1 MKKIHNILLASAA
14 ATLLLTG
21 CVEDFDTSYPAGEK
35 PENVAMDDL
44 TRGYEVLKNYTG
56 LKLGANLTIADL
68 KAGNTSFSTVLANFN
83 EVNVVDGF
91 SHAAVVA
98 DDGTVS
104 ADASKDEVDAAIAA
118 GLVPT
123 ASLFAPNA
131 WNMNVM
137 KEATKDTWV
146 DGENVDLHQKYDFES
161 SAIGDVFG
169 TDKDSKVA
177 KDPKGKNGKSLCIKK
192 AAKFIEFPVNLPE
205 GASLSTIKTISFDY
219 YSSNV
224 KKNVVIRVKV
234 GDKAKEL
241 RNFGVPTKAKTW
253 ETFMVDLSKI
263 DFTEAFDA
271 DDMKS
276 SNISLVIG
284 QGAVPQQVYVDNID
298 IYAPYQKPGY
308 YKPRPVDEKAAD
320 VKKAMFAYVD
330 SVMQNYGDKVQAWNV
345 ASNLIEDLF
354 YSLKSSE
361 NMGATDEF
369 YPNDYLD
376 ENWVADVCKEIH
388 SKKADAKLF
397 YSEENLLTDAEK
409 TEAAINYINQWNE
422 AGAKI
427 EGIDVKLD
435 VPYNS
440 SSLTEAKANIDNL
453 LATLKASGL
462 EIRLSD
468 MNVYLADASGTVA
481 DQSKATFEDYKGM
494 AELYAYILNK
504 AQDVLGD
511 KLYGVSF
518 STINQGTTGVGLW
531 NHFNRLP
538 TYVGVV
544 NGLQKTEING
554 KKIIYIYF
562 WDTDIRSG
570 AGS

>member
-14 ATLLLTG
+14 ATMLLTG

-35 PENVAMDDL
+35 PESVAMDDL

-56 LKLGANLTIADL
+56 MKLGANLTIADL
-68 KAGNTSFSTVLANFN
+68 KAANTSFSTVLANFN
-83 EVNVVDGF
+83 EVNVADGF

-98 DDGTVS
+98 DDGS
-104 ADASKDEVDAAIAA
+104 INAADNVDAVQKVMDA
-118 GLVPT
+118 GLVPF
-123 ASLFAPNA
+123 ASLFAPNT

-137 KEATKDTWV
+137 NEATKDTWV
-146 DGENVDLHQKYDFES
+146 DGENVDLHQKFDFES

-169 TDKDSKVA
+169 TDKFSKVA
-177 KDPKGKNGKSLCIKK
+177 NDPAKKNGKVLLNKN

-224 KKNVVIRVKV
+224 KKDVVIRVKV
-234 GDKAKEL
+234 GDKALQL

-253 ETFMVDLSKI
+253 ETFTVDLSKVNL
-263 DFTEAFDA
+263 TETFDA
-271 DDMKS
+271 DALKS
-276 SNISLVIG
+276 SDISLVIG
-284 QGAVPQQVYVDNID
+284 QAAAPQNVAIDNLD
-298 IYAPYQKPGY
+298 VYAPYQKPGHFD
-308 YKPRPVDEKAAD
+308 PRPVEEKAAD

-330 SVMQNYGDKVQAWNV
+330 AVMENYGDKVQAWNV

-409 TEAAINYINQWNE
+409 TEAAINYIKQWNE
-422 AGAKI
+422 AGAQI

-440 SSLTEAKANIDNL
+440 SSVAEAKANIDNL

-468 MNVYLADASGTVA
+468 MNVYLADANGTVA

-544 NGLQKTEING
+544 NGLQKTEI
-554 KKIIYIYF
+554 K
-562 WDTDIRSG
+562 W
-570 AGS
+570 

>member
-14 ATLLLTG
+14 ASMLLTG
-21 CVEDFDTSYPAGEK
+21 CAEDFDTSYPAGDK
-35 PENVAMDDL
+35 PESVAMADL

-56 LKLGANLTIADL
+56 MKLGANLTIADL
-68 KAGNTSFSTVLANFN
+68 KAANTSFSTVLANFN
-83 EVNVVDGF
+83 EVNVVDAF

-104 ADASKDEVDAAIAA
+104 ADASKDEVCAAIAA

-146 DGENVDLHQKYDFES
+146 DGENVELHQKFDFES

-177 KDPKGKNGKSLCIKK
+177 KDPTGKNGKSLFNKK
-192 AAKFIEFPVNLPE
+192 GAKFIEFPVNLPE

-253 ETFMVDLSKI
+253 ETFVVDLSKV

-276 SNISLVIG
+276 SDISLVIG

-298 IYAPYQKPGY
+298 VYAPYQKPGY
-308 YKPRPVDEKAAD
+308 YKPRPVEEKAAD

-409 TEAAINYINQWNE
+409 TEAAINYIKQWNE
-422 AGAKI
+422 AGAQI

-440 SSLTEAKANIDNL
+440 SSVAEAKANIDNL

-468 MNVYLADASGTVA
+468 MNVYLADANGTVA
-481 DQSKATFEDYKGM
+481 DQSMATFEDYKGM

-544 NGLQKTEING
+544 NGLQKTEI
-554 KKIIYIYF
+554 K
-562 WDTDIRSG
+562 W
-570 AGS
+570 

>member
-14 ATLLLTG
+14 ATMLLTG
-21 CVEDFDTSYPAGEK
+21 CVEDFDTSYAAGEK
-35 PENVAMDDL
+35 PESVVMDDL

-56 LKLGANLTIADL
+56 MKLGANLTIADL
-68 KAGNTSFSTVLANFN
+68 KAANTSFSTVLANFN
-83 EVNVVDGF
+83 EVNVADGF

-98 DDGTVS
+98 DDGSINATDN
-104 ADASKDEVDAAIAA
+104 ADAVQKAIDA
-118 GLVPT
+118 GLVPC
-123 ASLFAPNA
+123 ASLFAPNT

-137 KEATKDTWV
+137 NAATKDIWV
-146 DGENVDLHQKYDFES
+146 DGENLDHHQKYDFEGE
-161 SAIGDVFG
+161 AINATFG
-169 TDKDSKVA
+169 TDKSSKVA
-177 KDPKGKNGKSLCIKK
+177 NDPAKKNGKVLLNKM

-224 KKNVVIRVKV
+224 KKDVVIRVKV
-234 GDKAKEL
+234 GGKALQL

-253 ETFMVDLSKI
+253 ETFTVDLSKVNL
-263 DFTEAFDA
+263 TETFDA
-271 DDMKS
+271 DALKS
-276 SNISLVIG
+276 SNITLVIG
-284 QGAVPQQVYVDNID
+284 QAAVPQNVAIDNLDVYS
-298 IYAPYQKPGY
+298 PYQKPGHFD
-308 YKPRPVDEKAAD
+308 PRPADEKAAA
-320 VKKAMFAYVD
+320 VKKAIFDYVD
-330 SVMQNYGDKVQAWNV
+330 NIMENYGDKVQAWNV

-361 NMGATDEF
+361 NMVATDEF

-397 YSEENLLTDAEK
+397 YSEENMLMDAQK
-409 TEAAINYINQWNE
+409 TEAAINYIKQWNE
-422 AGAKI
+422 ADAKI
-427 EGIDVKLD
+427 EGIDAKLD
-435 VPYNS
+435 VPYNI
-440 SSLTEAKANIDNL
+440 SSLAETKANIDNL

-462 EIRLSD
+462 DVRLSD
-468 MNVYLADASGTVA
+468 MNVYLADASGTIA

-518 STINQGTTGVGLW
+518 STINQGATGVGLW
-531 NHFNRLP
+531 NKFNRLP

-544 NGLQKTEING
+544 NGLQKKSTIE
-554 KKIIYIYF
+554 
-562 WDTDIRSG
+562 W
-570 AGS
+570 

>member
-14 ATLLLTG
+14 ASMLLTG
-21 CVEDFDTSYPAGEK
+21 CVEDFDTSYAAGEK
-35 PENVAMDDL
+35 PESVAMDDL

-56 LKLGANLTIADL
+56 MKLGANLTIADL
-68 KAGNTSFSTVLANFN
+68 KAANTNFSTVLANFN

-104 ADASKDEVDAAIAA
+104 ADASKDEVGAAIAA

-177 KDPKGKNGKSLCIKK
+177 KDPTGKNGKSLCIKK

-253 ETFMVDLSKI
+253 ETFVVDLSKV

-284 QGAVPQQVYVDNID
+284 QAAVPQQVYVDNID

-308 YKPRPVDEKAAD
+308 YKPRPVEEKAAD

-361 NMGATDEF
+361 NMVATDEF

-409 TEAAINYINQWNE
+409 TEAAINYIRQWNE
-422 AGAKI
+422 AGAQI

-440 SSLTEAKANIDNL
+440 SSVAEAKANIDNL
-453 LATLKASGL
+453 LATLSAAGL
-462 EIRLSD
+462 EVRLSD
-468 MNVYLADASGTVA
+468 MNVYLADANGTVA

-544 NGLQKTEING
+544 NGLQKTEI
-554 KKIIYIYF
+554 K
-562 WDTDIRSG
+562 W
-570 AGS
+570 

>member
-56 LKLGANLTIADL
+56 MKLGANLTIADL
-68 KAGNTSFSTVLANFN
+68 KAANTSFSTVLANFN
-83 EVNVVDGF
+83 EVNVADGF

-104 ADASKDEVDAAIAA
+104 ADASKDAVDAAIAA

-131 WNMNVM
+131 WNMTVM

-224 KKNVVIRVKV
+224 KKDVVIRVKV
-234 GDKAKEL
+234 GDKTLQL
-241 RNFGVPTKAKTW
+241 RNFGIPTKAKTW
-253 ETFMVDLSKI
+253 ETFKVDLSKVNL
-263 DFTEAFDA
+263 TETFDA
-271 DDMKS
+271 DALKS
-276 SNISLVIG
+276 SNITLVIG
-284 QGAVPQQVYVDNID
+284 QAAVPQQVYVDNID
-298 IYAPYQKPGY
+298 IYSPYQKPGHFD
-308 YKPRPVDEKAAD
+308 PRPADEKAAA
-320 VKKAMFAYVD
+320 VKKAMFDYVD
-330 SVMQNYGDKVQAWNV
+330 NIMENYGDKVQAWNV

-354 YSLKSSE
+354 YTLKSSE
-361 NMGATDEF
+361 NMVADGEF
-369 YPNDYLD
+369 YPNDYMD

-388 SKKADAKLF
+388 SKKDDAKLF
-397 YSEENLLTDAEK
+397 YSEENLLANAEK

-427 EGIDVKLD
+427 EGIDAKLD

-440 SSLTEAKANIDNL
+440 SSVAEAKANVDIL
-453 LATLKASGL
+453 LAKLKASGL
-462 EIRLSD
+462 QVRLSD

-531 NHFNRLP
+531 SNFNRLP

-544 NGLQKTEING
+544 NGLQKTEI
-554 KKIIYIYF
+554 K
-562 WDTDIRSG
+562 W
-570 AGS
+570 

>member
-14 ATLLLTG
+14 ASMLLTG
-21 CVEDFDTSYPAGEK
+21 CVEDFDTSYAAGEK
-35 PENVAMDDL
+35 PESVVMDDL

-56 LKLGANLTIADL
+56 MKLGANLTIADL
-68 KAGNTSFSTVLANFN
+68 KAANTSFSTVLANFN
-83 EVNVVDGF
+83 EVNVADGF

-98 DDGTVS
+98 DDGSINAT
-104 ADASKDEVDAAIAA
+104 DNVDAVQKVMDA
-118 GLVPT
+118 GLVPC
-123 ASLFAPNA
+123 ASLFAPNT

-137 KEATKDTWV
+137 NEATKDTWV
-146 DGENVDLHQKYDFES
+146 EGENLDFHQKYDFES

-177 KDPKGKNGKSLCIKK
+177 KDPKGKNGKSLCNKK

-224 KKNVVIRVKV
+224 KKDVVVRVKV
-234 GDKAKEL
+234 GDKALQL

-253 ETFMVDLSKI
+253 EAFVVDLSKV
-263 DFTEAFDA
+263 DLTETFDA
-271 DDMKS
+271 DALKS

-284 QGAVPQQVYVDNID
+284 QAAVPQQVYVDNID
-298 IYAPYQKPGY
+298 IYAPYQKPGHFD
-308 YKPRPVDEKAAD
+308 PRPADEKAAD

-330 SVMQNYGDKVQAWNV
+330 NIMETYGDKVQAWNV

-361 NMGATDEF
+361 NMVATDEF

-397 YSEENLLTDAEK
+397 YSEENMLTDAAK

-427 EGIDVKLD
+427 EGIDAKLD

-440 SSLTEAKANIDNL
+440 SSLAETKANVDNL
-453 LATLKASGL
+453 LAKLKASGL
-462 EIRLSD
+462 QVRLSD
-468 MNVYLADASGTVA
+468 MNVYLADASGTIA
-481 DQSKATFEDYKGM
+481 DQSKATFDDYKGM

-518 STINQGTTGVGLW
+518 STINQGATGVGLW
-531 NHFNRLP
+531 SNFNRLP

-544 NGLQKTEING
+544 NGLQKKSTIE
-554 KKIIYIYF
+554 
-562 WDTDIRSG
+562 W
-570 AGS
+570 

>member
-14 ATLLLTG
+14 ASMLLTG
-21 CVEDFDTSYPAGEK
+21 CVEDFDTSYAAGEK
-35 PENVAMDDL
+35 PESVVMDDL
-44 TRGYEVLKNYTG
+44 TRGYDVLKNYTG
-56 LKLGANLTIADL
+56 MKLGANLTIADL
-68 KAGNTSFSTVLANFN
+68 KAANTSFSTVLANFN
-83 EVNVVDGF
+83 EVNVADGF

-104 ADASKDEVDAAIAA
+104 ADASKDAVDAAIAA

-146 DGENVDLHQKYDFES
+146 DGENIDLHQMYDFES

-169 TDKDSKVA
+169 TDTDSKVA
-177 KDPKGKNGKSLCIKK
+177 KDPTGKNGKSLCNKK

-224 KKNVVIRVKV
+224 KKDVVVRVKV
-234 GDKAKEL
+234 GDKAVQVK
-241 RNFGVPTKAKTW
+241 NFGVPTKAKTW
-253 ETFMVDLSKI
+253 ETIVADLSKV
-263 DFTEAFDA
+263 DLTETFDA
-271 DDMKS
+271 DALKS
-276 SNISLVIG
+276 SDISLVIG

-298 IYAPYQKPGY
+298 IYSPYQQPGHFD
-308 YKPRPVDEKAAD
+308 PRPAGEKAAD

-361 NMGATDEF
+361 NMVADGEF
-369 YPNDYLD
+369 YPNDYMD

-397 YSEENLLTDAEK
+397 YSEENLLANAEK
-409 TEAAINYINQWNE
+409 TEAAINYIKQWND
-422 AGAKI
+422 AGAQI
-427 EGIDVKLD
+427 EGIDAKLD

-440 SSLTEAKANIDNL
+440 SSVADAKANVDNL

-462 EIRLSD
+462 QVRLSD

-511 KLYGVSF
+511 KLYDVSF

-531 NHFNRLP
+531 KSFNRLP

-544 NGLQKTEING
+544 NGLQKTEI
-554 KKIIYIYF
+554 K
-562 WDTDIRSG
+562 W
-570 AGS
+570 

>member
-1 MKKIHNILLASAA
+1 M
-14 ATLLLTG
+14 LLTG
-21 CVEDFDTSYPAGEK
+21 CVEDFDTSYPTGEK

-56 LKLGANLTIADL
+56 MKLGANLTIADL
-68 KAGNTSFSTVLANFN
+68 KAANTSFSTVLANFN

-131 WNMNVM
+131 WNMTVM

-177 KDPKGKNGKSLCIKK
+177 KDPTGKNGKSLCIKK

-253 ETFMVDLSKI
+253 ETFVVDLSKV

-284 QGAVPQQVYVDNID
+284 QAAVPQQVYVDNID

-308 YKPRPVDEKAAD
+308 YKPRPVEEKAAD

-330 SVMQNYGDKVQAWNV
+330 SVIQNYGDKVQAWNV

-361 NMGATDEF
+361 NMVATDEF

-409 TEAAINYINQWNE
+409 TEAAINYIKQWNE
-422 AGAKI
+422 ADAKI
-427 EGIDVKLD
+427 EGIDAKLD

-440 SSLTEAKANIDNL
+440 SSVAEAKANVDIL
-453 LATLKASGL
+453 LAKLKASGL
-462 EIRLSD
+462 QVRLSD
-468 MNVYLADASGTVA
+468 MNVYLADAGGTVA

-544 NGLQKTEING
+544 HGLQKTEI
-554 KKIIYIYF
+554 K
-562 WDTDIRSG
+562 W
-570 AGS
+570 

>member
-14 ATLLLTG
+14 ASMLLTG
-21 CVEDFDTSYPAGEK
+21 CAEDFDTSYPAGDK
-35 PENVAMDDL
+35 PESVAMADL

-56 LKLGANLTIADL
+56 MKLGANLTIADL
-68 KAGNTSFSTVLANFN
+68 KAANTSFSTVLANFN

-137 KEATKDTWV
+137 KEASKDTWV

-177 KDPKGKNGKSLCIKK
+177 KDPTGKNGKSLCIKK

-219 YSSNV
+219 YSSNA
-224 KKNVVIRVKV
+224 KKDVVIRVKV
-234 GDKAKEL
+234 GDKVLQL

-253 ETFMVDLSKI
+253 ETFKVDLSKV
-263 DFTEAFDA
+263 DLTEKFNEDA
-271 DDMKS
+271 LKS

-308 YKPRPVDEKAAD
+308 YKPRPVEEKAAD

-376 ENWVADVCKEIH
+376 ENWVADVCKEIL

-409 TEAAINYINQWNE
+409 TEAAINYIKQWNE

-427 EGIDVKLD
+427 EGIDAKLD

-440 SSLTEAKANIDNL
+440 SSVAEAKANIDNL

-462 EIRLSD
+462 EVRLSD
-468 MNVYLADASGTVA
+468 MNVYLADAGGTVA

-544 NGLQKTEING
+544 NGLQKTEI
-554 KKIIYIYF
+554 K
-562 WDTDIRSG
+562 W
-570 AGS
+570 

>member
-14 ATLLLTG
+14 ASMLLTG
-21 CVEDFDTSYPAGEK
+21 CVEDFDTSYPAGDK
-35 PENVAMDDL
+35 PESVVMDDL
-44 TRGYEVLKNYTG
+44 TRGYDVLKNYTG
-56 LKLGANLTIADL
+56 MKLGANLTIADL
-68 KAGNTSFSTVLANFN
+68 KAANTSFSTVLANFN

-131 WNMNVM
+131 WNMTVM

-177 KDPKGKNGKSLCIKK
+177 KDPTGKNGKSLCIKK

-219 YSSNV
+219 YSSNA
-224 KKNVVIRVKV
+224 KKDVVIRVKV
-234 GDKAKEL
+234 GDKTLQL

-253 ETFMVDLSKI
+253 ETFVVDLSKV
-263 DFTEAFDA
+263 DLTETFDA
-271 DDMKS
+271 DALKS

-284 QGAVPQQVYVDNID
+284 QAAVPQQVYVDNID

-308 YKPRPVDEKAAD
+308 YKPRPVEEKAAD

-361 NMGATDEF
+361 NMVADGEF
-369 YPNDYLD
+369 YPNDYMD

-397 YSEENLLTDAEK
+397 YSEENLLKDAEK
-409 TEAAINYINQWNE
+409 TEAAINYIKQWNE

-440 SSLTEAKANIDNL
+440 SSVAEAKANIDNL

-468 MNVYLADASGTVA
+468 MNVYLTDASGTVA

-518 STINQGTTGVGLW
+518 STINQGATGVGLW
-531 NHFNRLP
+531 NKFNRLP

-544 NGLQKTEING
+544 NGLQKTEI
-554 KKIIYIYF
+554 K
-562 WDTDIRSG
+562 W
-570 AGS
+570 

>member
-14 ATLLLTG
+14 ASMLLTG
-21 CVEDFDTSYPAGEK
+21 CVEDFDTSYAAGEK
-35 PENVAMDDL
+35 PESVAMDDL

-56 LKLGANLTIADL
+56 MKLGANLTIADL
-68 KAGNTSFSTVLANFN
+68 KAANTSFSTVLANFN

-98 DDGTVS
+98 DDGS
-104 ADASKDEVDAAIAA
+104 INAADNVDAVQKVMDA
-118 GLVPT
+118 GLVPF
-123 ASLFAPNA
+123 ASLFAPNT

-137 KEATKDTWV
+137 NEATKDTWV
-146 DGENVDLHQKYDFES
+146 DGENVDLHQKFDFES

-169 TDKDSKVA
+169 TDKFSKVA
-177 KDPKGKNGKSLCIKK
+177 NDPAKKNGKVLLNKN

-224 KKNVVIRVKV
+224 KKDVVIRVKV
-234 GDKAKEL
+234 GDKALQL

-253 ETFMVDLSKI
+253 ETFTVDLSKVNL
-263 DFTEAFDA
+263 TETFDA
-271 DDMKS
+271 DALKS
-276 SNISLVIG
+276 SDISLVIG
-284 QGAVPQQVYVDNID
+284 QAAAPQNVAIDNLD
-298 IYAPYQKPGY
+298 VYAPYQKPGHFD
-308 YKPRPVDEKAAD
+308 PRPVEEKAAD

-330 SVMQNYGDKVQAWNV
+330 AVMENYGDKVQAWNV

-409 TEAAINYINQWNE
+409 TEAAINYIKQWNE
-422 AGAKI
+422 AGAQI

-440 SSLTEAKANIDNL
+440 SSVAEAKANIDNL

-468 MNVYLADASGTVA
+468 MNVYLADANGTVA

-504 AQDVLGD
+504 AQDVLRD

-544 NGLQKTEING
+544 NGLQKTEI
-554 KKIIYIYF
+554 K
-562 WDTDIRSG
+562 W
-570 AGS
+570 

>member
-14 ATLLLTG
+14 ASMLLTG
-21 CVEDFDTSYPAGEK
+21 CVEDFDTSYAAGEK
-35 PENVAMDDL
+35 PESVVMDDL

-56 LKLGANLTIADL
+56 MKLGANLTIADL
-68 KAGNTSFSTVLANFN
+68 NAANTSFSTVLANFN
-83 EVNVVDGF
+83 EVNVADGF

-98 DDGTVS
+98 DDGSINAT
-104 ADASKDEVDAAIAA
+104 DNVDAVQKVMDA
-118 GLVPT
+118 GLVPC
-123 ASLFAPNA
+123 ASLFAPNT

-146 DGENVDLHQKYDFES
+146 DGENIDLHQMYDFES

-169 TDKDSKVA
+169 TDTDSKVA
-177 KDPKGKNGKSLCIKK
+177 KDPTGKNGKSLCNKK

-224 KKNVVIRVKV
+224 KKDVVIRVKV
-234 GDKAKEL
+234 GDKALQL
-241 RNFGVPTKAKTW
+241 RNFGIPTKAKTW
-253 ETFMVDLSKI
+253 ETFVVDLSKV
-263 DFTEAFDA
+263 DLTEKFNEDEL
-271 DDMKS
+271 KS
-276 SNISLVIG
+276 SDISLVIG

-298 IYAPYQKPGY
+298 IYAPYQKPGHFD
-308 YKPRPVDEKAAD
+308 PRPAEEKAAD

-330 SVMQNYGDKVQAWNV
+330 SVMQNYGDKVQTWNV

-361 NMGATDEF
+361 NMVATDEF
-369 YPNDYLD
+369 YPNDYLG

-388 SKKADAKLF
+388 SKKDNAKLF

-409 TEAAINYINQWNE
+409 TEAAINYIKQWNE

-427 EGIDVKLD
+427 EGIDAKLD

-440 SSLTEAKANIDNL
+440 SSLAETKANIDNL

-462 EIRLSD
+462 QVRLSD

-494 AELYAYILNK
+494 AELYAYILIK

-511 KLYGVSF
+511 KLYDVSF
-518 STINQGTTGVGLW
+518 STINQSTTGVGLW
-531 NHFNRLP
+531 SNFNRLP

-544 NGLQKTEING
+544 NGLQKTEI
-554 KKIIYIYF
+554 K
-562 WDTDIRSG
+562 W
-570 AGS
+570 

>member
-14 ATLLLTG
+14 ASMLLTG
-21 CVEDFDTSYPAGEK
+21 CVEDFDTSYPAGDK
-35 PENVAMDDL
+35 PESVVMDDL
-44 TRGYEVLKNYTG
+44 TRGYDVLKNYTG
-56 LKLGANLTIADL
+56 MKLGANLTIADL
-68 KAGNTSFSTVLANFN
+68 KAANTSFSTVLANFN
-83 EVNVVDGF
+83 EVNVADGF

-98 DDGTVS
+98 DDGSINAT
-104 ADASKDEVDAAIAA
+104 DNVDAVQKAIGA
-118 GLVPT
+118 GLIPCG
-123 ASLFAPNA
+123 SLFAPNA

-137 KEATKDTWV
+137 KEAAKDTWV
-146 DGENVDLHQKYDFES
+146 EGENVDLHQMYDFEDK
-161 SAIGDVFG
+161 AIGDVFG

-177 KDPKGKNGKSLCIKK
+177 KDPTGKNGKSLFNKK
-192 AAKFIEFPVNLPE
+192 GAKFIEFPVNLPE

-219 YSSNV
+219 YSSNA
-224 KKNVVIRVKV
+224 KKDVVIRVKV
-234 GDKAKEL
+234 GDKALQL

-253 ETFMVDLSKI
+253 ETFVVDLSKVNL
-263 DFTEAFDA
+263 TETFDA
-271 DDMKS
+271 DALKS
-276 SNISLVIG
+276 SDISLVIG

-308 YKPRPVDEKAAD
+308 YKPRPVEEKAAD

-354 YSLKSSE
+354 YTLKSSE
-361 NMGATDEF
+361 NMVADGEF
-369 YPNDYLD
+369 YPNDYMD

-397 YSEENLLTDAEK
+397 YSDENLLADAQK
-409 TEAAINYINQWNE
+409 TEAAINYIKQWNV

-427 EGIDVKLD
+427 EGIDAKLD

-440 SSLTEAKANIDNL
+440 SSVAETKANIDDF
-453 LATLKASGL
+453 LAKLKDSGL
-462 EIRLSD
+462 QQVRLSD

-511 KLYGVSF
+511 KLYDVSF
-518 STINQGTTGVGLW
+518 STINQGATGVGLW
-531 NHFNRLP
+531 SNFNRLP

-544 NGLQKTEING
+544 NGLQKTEI
-554 KKIIYIYF
+554 K
-562 WDTDIRSG
+562 W
-570 AGS
+570 

>member
-14 ATLLLTG
+14 ASMLLTG
-21 CVEDFDTSYPAGEK
+21 CVEDFDTSYAAGEK
-35 PENVAMDDL
+35 PESVVMDDL

-56 LKLGANLTIADL
+56 MKLGANLTIADL
-68 KAGNTSFSTVLANFN
+68 KAANTSFSTVLANFN
-83 EVNVVDGF
+83 EVNVADGF

-104 ADASKDEVDAAIAA
+104 ADASKDAVDAAIAA

-131 WNMNVM
+131 WNLTVM
-137 KEATKDTWV
+137 KEATKDIWV
-146 DGENVDLHQKYDFES
+146 DGENVDLHQMYDFES

-177 KDPKGKNGKSLCIKK
+177 KDPTGKNGKSLFNKK
-192 AAKFIEFPVNLPE
+192 GAKFIEFPVNLPE

-219 YSSNV
+219 YSSNA
-224 KKNVVIRVKV
+224 KKDVVIRVKV
-234 GDKAKEL
+234 GDKALQL

-253 ETFMVDLSKI
+253 ETFVVDLSKVNL
-263 DFTEAFDA
+263 TETFDA
-271 DDMKS
+271 DALKS
-276 SNISLVIG
+276 SDISLVIG

-308 YKPRPVDEKAAD
+308 YKPRPVEEKAAD

-354 YSLKSSE
+354 YTLKSSE
-361 NMGATDEF
+361 NMVADGEF
-369 YPNDYLD
+369 YPNDYMD

-409 TEAAINYINQWNE
+409 TEAAINYIKQWNE
-422 AGAKI
+422 AGAQI
-427 EGIDVKLD
+427 EGIDAKLD

-440 SSLTEAKANIDNL
+440 SSLAETKANIDNL

-462 EIRLSD
+462 QVRLSD

-531 NHFNRLP
+531 SNFNRLP

-544 NGLQKTEING
+544 NGLQKTEI
-554 KKIIYIYF
+554 K
-562 WDTDIRSG
+562 W
-570 AGS
+570 

>member
-1 MKKIHNILLASAA
+1 M
-14 ATLLLTG
+14 LLTG

-35 PENVAMDDL
+35 PESVAMDDL

-56 LKLGANLTIADL
+56 MKLGANLTIADL
-68 KAGNTSFSTVLANFN
+68 KAANTSFSTVLANFN
-83 EVNVVDGF
+83 EVNVADGF

-104 ADASKDEVDAAIAA
+104 ADASKDAVDAAIAA

-177 KDPKGKNGKSLCIKK
+177 KDPTGKNGKSLCIKK

-224 KKNVVIRVKV
+224 KKDVVIRVKV
-234 GDKAKEL
+234 GDKALQL
-241 RNFGVPTKAKTW
+241 RNFGIPTKAKTW
-253 ETFMVDLSKI
+253 ETFKVDLSKVNL
-263 DFTEAFDA
+263 TETFDA
-271 DDMKS
+271 DALKS
-276 SNISLVIG
+276 SNITLVIG
-284 QGAVPQQVYVDNID
+284 QAAVPQQVYVDNID

-308 YKPRPVDEKAAD
+308 YKPRPVEEKAAD

-361 NMGATDEF
+361 NMVADGEF
-369 YPNDYLD
+369 YPNDYMD

-409 TEAAINYINQWNE
+409 TEAAINYIKQWNE

-427 EGIDVKLD
+427 EGIDAKLD

-440 SSLTEAKANIDNL
+440 SSVAEAKANVDIL
-453 LATLKASGL
+453 LAKLKASGL
-462 EIRLSD
+462 QVRLSD

-511 KLYGVSF
+511 KLYDVSF

-544 NGLQKTEING
+544 NGLQKTEI
-554 KKIIYIYF
+554 K
-562 WDTDIRSG
+562 W
-570 AGS
+570 

>member
-14 ATLLLTG
+14 ASMLLTG
-21 CVEDFDTSYPAGEK
+21 CVEDFDTSYAAGEK
-35 PENVAMDDL
+35 PESVAMDDL

-56 LKLGANLTIADL
+56 MKLGANLTIADL
-68 KAGNTSFSTVLANFN
+68 KAANTSFSTVLANFN
-83 EVNVVDGF
+83 EVNVADGF

-98 DDGTVS
+98 DDGSINAT
-104 ADASKDEVDAAIAA
+104 DNVDAVQKVMDA
-118 GLVPT
+118 GLVPC
-123 ASLFAPNA
+123 ASLFAPNT

-146 DGENVDLHQKYDFES
+146 DGENIDLHQMYDFES

-169 TDKDSKVA
+169 TDTDSKVA
-177 KDPKGKNGKSLCIKK
+177 KDPTGKNGKSLCNKK

-224 KKNVVIRVKV
+224 KKDVVIRVKV
-234 GDKAKEL
+234 GDKALQL
-241 RNFGVPTKAKTW
+241 RNFGIPTKAKTW
-253 ETFMVDLSKI
+253 ETFVVDLSKV
-263 DFTEAFDA
+263 DLTEKFNEDEL
-271 DDMKS
+271 KS
-276 SNISLVIG
+276 SDISLVIG

-298 IYAPYQKPGY
+298 IYAPYQKPGHFD
-308 YKPRPVDEKAAD
+308 PRPAEEKAAD

-330 SVMQNYGDKVQAWNV
+330 SVMQNYGDKVQTWNV

-361 NMGATDEF
+361 NMVATDEF
-369 YPNDYLD
+369 YPNDYLG

-388 SKKADAKLF
+388 SKKDNAKLF

-409 TEAAINYINQWNE
+409 TEAAINYIKQWNE

-427 EGIDVKLD
+427 EGIDAKLD

-440 SSLTEAKANIDNL
+440 SSLAETKANIDNL

-462 EIRLSD
+462 QVRLSD
-468 MNVYLADASGTVA
+468 MNVYLADASGTIA

-511 KLYGVSF
+511 KLYDVSF
-518 STINQGTTGVGLW
+518 STINQSTTGVGLW
-531 NHFNRLP
+531 SNFNRLP

-544 NGLQKTEING
+544 NGLQKTEI
-554 KKIIYIYF
+554 K
-562 WDTDIRSG
+562 W
-570 AGS
+570 

>member
-21 CVEDFDTSYPAGEK
+21 CVEDFDTSYAAGEK

-56 LKLGANLTIADL
+56 MKLGANLTIADL
-68 KAGNTSFSTVLANFN
+68 KAANTSFSTVLANFN

-131 WNMNVM
+131 WNLTVM
-137 KEATKDTWV
+137 KEATKDIWV

-169 TDKDSKVA
+169 TDTNSKVA
-177 KDPKGKNGKSLCIKK
+177 KDPTGKNGKSLFNKK
-192 AAKFIEFPVNLPE
+192 AAKFIEFPVKLPE

-276 SNISLVIG
+276 SDISLVIG
-284 QGAVPQQVYVDNID
+284 QAAVPQQVYVDNID

-308 YKPRPVDEKAAD
+308 YKPRPVEEKAAD

-409 TEAAINYINQWNE
+409 TEAAINYIKQWNE

-435 VPYNS
+435 VPYNG
-440 SSLTEAKANIDNL
+440 SSLAETKEKIDNL
-453 LATLKASGL
+453 LAKLSTAGL
-462 EIRLSD
+462 QVRLSD
-468 MNVYLADASGTVA
+468 MNVYLTDASGIIA

-511 KLYGVSF
+511 KLYDVSF

-544 NGLQKTEING
+544 NGLLKTEI
-554 KKIIYIYF
+554 K
-562 WDTDIRSG
+562 W
-570 AGS
+570 

>member
-56 LKLGANLTIADL
+56 MKLGANLTIADL
-68 KAGNTSFSTVLANFN
+68 KAANTSFSTVLANFN
-83 EVNVVDGF
+83 EVNIADGF

-104 ADASKDEVDAAIAA
+104 ADASKDAVDAAIAA
-118 GLVPT
+118 GLAPT

-131 WNMNVM
+131 WNMTVM

-177 KDPKGKNGKSLCIKK
+177 KDPKGKNGKSLFNKK
-192 AAKFIEFPVNLPE
+192 NAKFIEFPVNLPE

-219 YSSNV
+219 YSSNA
-224 KKNVVIRVKV
+224 KKDVVIRVKV
-234 GDKAKEL
+234 GDKVLQL

-253 ETFMVDLSKI
+253 ETFKVDLSKV
-263 DFTEAFDA
+263 DLTEKFNE
-271 DDMKS
+271 DDLKS

-308 YKPRPVDEKAAD
+308 YKPRPVEEKAAD

-376 ENWVADVCKEIH
+376 ENWVADVCKEIL

-427 EGIDVKLD
+427 EGIDAKLD

-440 SSLTEAKANIDNL
+440 SSLAETKANIDNL

-462 EIRLSD
+462 EVRLSD
-468 MNVYLADASGTVA
+468 MNVYLADASGTIA

-544 NGLQKTEING
+544 NGLQKTEI
-554 KKIIYIYF
+554 K
-562 WDTDIRSG
+562 W
-570 AGS
+570 

>member
-14 ATLLLTG
+14 ASMLLTG
-21 CVEDFDTSYPAGEK
+21 CAEDFDTSYPAGDK
-35 PENVAMDDL
+35 PESVAMADL
-44 TRGYEVLKNYTG
+44 TRGYEVLKNYTSM
-56 LKLGANLTIADL
+56 KLAANITVADL
-68 KAGNTSFSTVLANFN
+68 KASNTTFSTVLENFN
-83 EVNVVDGF
+83 AVNITDGF
-91 SHAAVVA
+91 EHSAVAA
-98 DDGTVS
+98 DDGTI
-104 ADASKDEVDAAIAA
+104 DASSNNDVVQKTIDA
-118 GLVPT
+118 GLMPC

-137 KEATKDTWV
+137 KEATKDIWV
-146 DGENVDLHQKYDFES
+146 DGEDVELHQKFDFES

-169 TDKDSKVA
+169 TDKNSKVA
-177 KDPKGKNGKSLCIKK
+177 KDPTGKNGKSLFNNK

-253 ETFMVDLSKI
+253 ETFVVDLSKV
-263 DFTEAFDA
+263 DFSEAYDA
-271 DDMKS
+271 DEMKS
-276 SNISLVIG
+276 SDISLVIG

-298 IYAPYQKPGY
+298 VYAPYQKPGCY
-308 YKPRPVDEKAAD
+308 EPRPVEENAAD

-361 NMGATDEF
+361 NMDATDEF

-397 YSEENLLTDAEK
+397 YSEENLLANAEK
-409 TEAAINYINQWNE
+409 TEAVINYIKQWNE

-435 VPYNS
+435 VPYSS
-440 SSLTEAKANIDNL
+440 SSLAETKANIDNL
-453 LATLKASGL
+453 LATLSAAGL
-462 EIRLSD
+462 QVRLSD

-481 DQSKATFEDYKGM
+481 DQSMATFEDYKGM

-511 KLYGVSF
+511 KLYWVSF

-544 NGLQKTEING
+544 NGLQKTEI
-554 KKIIYIYF
+554 K
-562 WDTDIRSG
+562 W
-570 AGS
+570 

>member
-14 ATLLLTG
+14 ASMLLTG

-35 PENVAMDDL
+35 PESVVMDDL
-44 TRGYEVLKNYTG
+44 TRGYDVLKNYTG
-56 LKLGANLTIADL
+56 MKLGANLTIADL
-68 KAGNTSFSTVLANFN
+68 KAANTSFSTVLANFN
-83 EVNVVDGF
+83 AVNITDGF

-104 ADASKDEVDAAIAA
+104 ADASKDEVGAAIAA

-131 WNMNVM
+131 WNLTVM
-137 KEATKDTWV
+137 KEATKDIWV

-177 KDPKGKNGKSLCIKK
+177 KDPTGKNGKSLCIKK

-219 YSSNV
+219 YSSNA
-224 KKNVVIRVKV
+224 KKDVVIRVKV
-234 GDKAKEL
+234 GDKVLQL

-253 ETFMVDLSKI
+253 ETFKVDLSKV
-263 DFTEAFDA
+263 DLTEKFNE
-271 DDMKS
+271 DDLKS

-284 QGAVPQQVYVDNID
+284 QAAVPQQVYVDNID
-298 IYAPYQKPGY
+298 IYAPYQKPGHFD
-308 YKPRPVDEKAAD
+308 PRPADEKAAD

-330 SVMQNYGDKVQAWNV
+330 NIMENYGDKVQAWNV

-361 NMGATDEF
+361 NMVATDEF

-409 TEAAINYINQWNE
+409 TEAAINYINQWNV

-427 EGIDVKLD
+427 EGIDAKLD

-440 SSLTEAKANIDNL
+440 SSLAETKANIDNL

-468 MNVYLADASGTVA
+468 MNVYLADANGTVA
-481 DQSKATFEDYKGM
+481 DQSMATFEDYKGM

-544 NGLQKTEING
+544 NGLQKTEI
-554 KKIIYIYF
+554 K
-562 WDTDIRSG
+562 W
-570 AGS
+570 

>member
-14 ATLLLTG
+14 ASMLLTG
-21 CVEDFDTSYPAGEK
+21 CAEDFDTSYPAGDK
-35 PENVAMDDL
+35 PESVAMADL

-56 LKLGANLTIADL
+56 MKLGANLTIADL
-68 KAGNTSFSTVLANFN
+68 KAANTSFSTVLANFN

-104 ADASKDEVDAAIAA
+104 ADASKDAVDAAIAA

-146 DGENVDLHQKYDFES
+146 DGENIDLHQMYDFES

-177 KDPKGKNGKSLCIKK
+177 KDPTGKNGKSLCNKK

-219 YSSNV
+219 YSSNA
-224 KKNVVIRVKV
+224 KKDVVIRVKV
-234 GDKAKEL
+234 GDKVLQL

-253 ETFMVDLSKI
+253 ETFKVDLSKV
-263 DFTEAFDA
+263 DLTEKFNE
-271 DDMKS
+271 DDLKS

-298 IYAPYQKPGY
+298 IYAPYQKPGHFD
-308 YKPRPVDEKAAD
+308 PRPAEEKAVD

-330 SVMQNYGDKVQAWNV
+330 SIIDNYGDKVQAWNV

-409 TEAAINYINQWNE
+409 TEAAINYIRQWNE

-427 EGIDVKLD
+427 EGIDAKLD

-440 SSLTEAKANIDNL
+440 SSLAETKANIDNR

-462 EIRLSD
+462 QVRLSD
-468 MNVYLADASGTVA
+468 MNVYLADASGTIA

-544 NGLQKTEING
+544 NGLQKTEI
-554 KKIIYIYF
+554 K
-562 WDTDIRSG
+562 W
-570 AGS
+570 

>member
-14 ATLLLTG
+14 ASMLLTG

-56 LKLGANLTIADL
+56 MKLGANLTIADL
-68 KAGNTSFSTVLANFN
+68 KAANTSFSTVLANFN

-131 WNMNVM
+131 WNMTVM

-177 KDPKGKNGKSLCIKK
+177 KDPTGKNGKSLCIKK

-219 YSSNV
+219 YSSNA

-234 GDKAKEL
+234 GDKALQL

-253 ETFMVDLSKI
+253 ETFVVDLSKVNL
-263 DFTEAFDA
+263 TETFDA
-271 DDMKS
+271 DALKS
-276 SNISLVIG
+276 SVISLVIG
-284 QGAVPQQVYVDNID
+284 QAAAPQQVYVDNID
-298 IYAPYQKPGY
+298 IYSPYQKPGHFD
-308 YKPRPVDEKAAD
+308 PRPADEKAAA

-330 SVMQNYGDKVQAWNV
+330 NIMENYGDKVQAWNV

-361 NMGATDEF
+361 NMVATDEF

-409 TEAAINYINQWNE
+409 TEAAINYIKQWNE
-422 AGAKI
+422 ADAKI
-427 EGIDVKLD
+427 EGIDAKLD

-440 SSLTEAKANIDNL
+440 SSVAEAKANVDIL
-453 LATLKASGL
+453 LAKLKASGL
-462 EIRLSD
+462 QVRLSD
-468 MNVYLADASGTVA
+468 MNVYLADAGGTVA

-544 NGLQKTEING
+544 NGLQKTEI
-554 KKIIYIYF
+554 K
-562 WDTDIRSG
+562 W
-570 AGS
+570 

>member
-21 CVEDFDTSYPAGEK
+21 CVEDFDTSYPAGDK
-35 PENVAMDDL
+35 PQSVVMDDL
-44 TRGYEVLKNYTG
+44 TRGYDVLKNYTG
-56 LKLGANLTIADL
+56 MKLGANLTIADL
-68 KAGNTSFSTVLANFN
+68 KAANTSFSTVLANFN
-83 EVNVVDGF
+83 EVNVADGF

-98 DDGTVS
+98 DDGSINAT
-104 ADASKDEVDAAIAA
+104 DNVDAVQKAIGA
-118 GLVPT
+118 GLIPCG
-123 ASLFAPNA
+123 SLFAPNA

-137 KEATKDTWV
+137 KEAAKDTWV
-146 DGENVDLHQKYDFES
+146 EGENVDLHQMYDFEDK
-161 SAIGDVFG
+161 AIGDVFG

-177 KDPKGKNGKSLCIKK
+177 KDPTGKNGKSLFNKK
-192 AAKFIEFPVNLPE
+192 GAKFIEFPVNLPE

-219 YSSNV
+219 YSSNT
-224 KKNVVIRVKV
+224 KKDVVIRVKV
-234 GDKAKEL
+234 GDKALQL

-253 ETFMVDLSKI
+253 ETFVVDLSKVNL
-263 DFTEAFDA
+263 TETFDA
-271 DDMKS
+271 DALKS
-276 SNISLVIG
+276 SDISLVIG

-308 YKPRPVDEKAAD
+308 YKPRPAEEKAVD

-330 SVMQNYGDKVQAWNV
+330 SIIDNYGDKVQAWNV

-354 YSLKSSE
+354 YTLKSSE
-361 NMGATDEF
+361 NMVADGEF
-369 YPNDYLD
+369 YPNDYMD

-397 YSEENLLTDAEK
+397 YSEENLLKDAEK
-409 TEAAINYINQWNE
+409 TEAAINYIKQWNE

-440 SSLTEAKANIDNL
+440 SSVAEAKANIDNL

-468 MNVYLADASGTVA
+468 MNVYLTDASGTVA

-531 NHFNRLP
+531 NNFNRLP

-544 NGLQKTEING
+544 NGLQKTEI
-554 KKIIYIYF
+554 K
-562 WDTDIRSG
+562 W
-570 AGS
+570 

>member
-14 ATLLLTG
+14 ASMLLTG

-35 PENVAMDDL
+35 PESVAMDDL

-56 LKLGANLTIADL
+56 MKLGANLTIADL
-68 KAGNTSFSTVLANFN
+68 KAANTSFSTVLANFN

-98 DDGTVS
+98 DDGS
-104 ADASKDEVDAAIAA
+104 INAADNVDAVQKVMDA
-118 GLVPT
+118 GLVPF
-123 ASLFAPNA
+123 ASLFAPNT

-137 KEATKDTWV
+137 NEATKDTWV
-146 DGENVDLHQKYDFES
+146 DGENVDLHQKFDFES

-169 TDKDSKVA
+169 TDKFSKVA
-177 KDPKGKNGKSLCIKK
+177 NDPAKKNGKVLLNKN

-224 KKNVVIRVKV
+224 KKDVVIRVKV
-234 GDKAKEL
+234 GDKALQL

-253 ETFMVDLSKI
+253 ETFTVDLSKVNL
-263 DFTEAFDA
+263 TETFDA
-271 DDMKS
+271 DALKS
-276 SNISLVIG
+276 SDISLIIG
-284 QGAVPQQVYVDNID
+284 QAAAPQNVAIDNLDVYS
-298 IYAPYQKPGY
+298 PYQKPGHFD
-308 YKPRPVDEKAAD
+308 PRPADEKAAD

-330 SVMQNYGDKVQAWNV
+330 AVMENYGDKVQTWNV

-361 NMGATDEF
+361 NMDATDEF

-397 YSEENLLTDAEK
+397 YSEENLLMDAQK

-427 EGIDVKLD
+427 EGIDAKLD
-435 VPYNS
+435 VPYNG
-440 SSLTEAKANIDNL
+440 SSLAETLANIDNL

-462 EIRLSD
+462 EVRLSD
-468 MNVYLADASGTVA
+468 MNVYLADANGTVA

-544 NGLQKTEING
+544 NGLQKTEI
-554 KKIIYIYF
+554 K
-562 WDTDIRSG
+562 W
-570 AGS
+570 

>member
-14 ATLLLTG
+14 ASMLLTG

-35 PENVAMDDL
+35 PESVAMDDL
-44 TRGYEVLKNYTG
+44 TRGYDVLKNYTG
-56 LKLGANLTIADL
+56 MKLGANLTIADL
-68 KAGNTSFSTVLANFN
+68 KAANTSFSTVLANFN
-83 EVNVVDGF
+83 EVNVADGF

-98 DDGTVS
+98 DDGSINAT
-104 ADASKDEVDAAIAA
+104 DNVDAVQKVMDA
-118 GLVPT
+118 GLVPC
-123 ASLFAPNA
+123 ASLFAPNT

-137 KEATKDTWV
+137 NEATKDTWV
-146 DGENVDLHQKYDFES
+146 DGENIDLHQKYDFES

-177 KDPKGKNGKSLCIKK
+177 KDPTGKNGKSLCNKK
-192 AAKFIEFPVNLPE
+192 AFKFIEFPVNLPE

-219 YSSNV
+219 YSSIAN
-224 KKNVVIRVKV
+224 KKVVVRVKV
-234 GDKAKEL
+234 GDKAKEV
-241 RNFGVPTKAKTW
+241 RNFGNPSKAKTW
-253 ETFMVDLSKI
+253 ETFKVDMSKVDL
-263 DFTEAFDA
+263 TEAFGADA
-271 DDMKS
+271 LKS
-276 SNISLVIG
+276 SDISLVIG
-284 QGAVPQQVYVDNID
+284 QGAGGQQVYVDNID
-298 IYAPYQKPGY
+298 IYSPYQKPGHFD
-308 YKPRPVDEKAAD
+308 PRPAEEKAAN

-330 SVMQNYGDKVQAWNV
+330 SIMENYGDKVQSWNV

-361 NMGATDEF
+361 NMVATDEF
-369 YPNDYLD
+369 YPNDYMD

-409 TEAAINYINQWNE
+409 TEAAVNYINKWNE
-422 AGAKI
+422 ADAQI
-427 EGIDVKLD
+427 EGIDAKLD

-440 SSLTEAKANIDNL
+440 SSLAETKANIDNL

-462 EIRLSD
+462 QVRLSD
-468 MNVYLADASGTVA
+468 MNVYLADAGGTVA

-518 STINQGTTGVGLW
+518 STINQGATGVGLW
-531 NHFNRLP
+531 SNFNRLP

-544 NGLQKTEING
+544 NGLQKTEM
-554 KKIIYIYF
+554 K
-562 WDTDIRSG
+562 W
-570 AGS
+570 

>member
-14 ATLLLTG
+14 ASMLLTG

-35 PENVAMDDL
+35 PESVVMDDL
-44 TRGYEVLKNYTG
+44 TRGYEVLKKYTDM
-56 LKLGANLTIADL
+56 KLGANLTIADL
-68 KAGNTSFSTVLANFN
+68 KAANTSFSTVLANFN
-83 EVNVVDGF
+83 AVNITDGF

-104 ADASKDEVDAAIAA
+104 ADASKDAVDAAIAA

-137 KEATKDTWV
+137 NKATKDTWV
-146 DGENVDLHQKYDFES
+146 DGENIDLHQKYDFES

-169 TDKDSKVA
+169 TDTDSKVA
-177 KDPKGKNGKSLCIKK
+177 KDPAGKNGKSLFNKK
-192 AAKFIEFPVNLPE
+192 ASKFIEFPVKLPE

-224 KKNVVIRVKV
+224 KKDVVIRVKV
-234 GDKAKEL
+234 GDKALQL
-241 RNFGVPTKAKTW
+241 RNFGIPTKAKTW
-253 ETFMVDLSKI
+253 ETFVVDLSKV
-263 DFTEAFDA
+263 DLTEKFSE
-271 DDMKS
+271 DDLKS
-276 SNISLVIG
+276 SDISLVIG

-298 IYAPYQKPGY
+298 IYAPYQKPGHFD
-308 YKPRPVDEKAAD
+308 PRPAEEKAAD

-330 SVMQNYGDKVQAWNV
+330 SVMLNYGDKVQTWNV
-345 ASNLIEDLF
+345 ASSLIEDLF

-361 NMGATDEF
+361 NMVAADEF

-388 SKKADAKLF
+388 LKKADAKLF

-409 TEAAINYINQWNE
+409 TKAAIDYIKQWNK
-422 AGAKI
+422 ADANI
-427 EGIDVKLD
+427 EGIDAKLD

-440 SSLTEAKANIDNL
+440 SSLAETKANIDNL

-462 EIRLSD
+462 QVRLSD
-468 MNVYLADASGTVA
+468 MNVYLADAGGTIA

-518 STINQGTTGVGLW
+518 STINQGATGVGLW
-531 NHFNRLP
+531 SNFNRLP

-544 NGLQKTEING
+544 NGLQKTEM
-554 KKIIYIYF
+554 K
-562 WDTDIRSG
+562 W
-570 AGS
+570 

>member
-83 EVNVVDGF
+83 EVNVADGF
-91 SHAAVVA
+91 SHAALVA

-104 ADASKDEVDAAIAA
+104 ADASKDAVDAAIAA

-224 KKNVVIRVKV
+224 KKDVVVRVKV
-234 GDKAKEL
+234 GDKAVQVK
-241 RNFGVPTKAKTW
+241 NFGVPTKAKTW
-253 ETFMVDLSKI
+253 ETIVADLSKV
-263 DFTEAFDA
+263 DLTETFDA
-271 DDMKS
+271 DALKS
-276 SNISLVIG
+276 SDISLVIG

-298 IYAPYQKPGY
+298 IYSPYQQPGHFD
-308 YKPRPVDEKAAD
+308 PRPADEKAAD

-330 SVMQNYGDKVQAWNV
+330 SVMLNYGDKVQAWNV

-361 NMGATDEF
+361 NMVATDEF

-462 EIRLSD
+462 QVRLSD

-511 KLYGVSF
+511 KLYDVSF
-518 STINQGTTGVGLW
+518 SMINQGTTGVGLW
-531 NHFNRLP
+531 NKFNRLP

-544 NGLQKTEING
+544 NGLQKTEI
-554 KKIIYIYF
+554 K
-562 WDTDIRSG
+562 W
-570 AGS
+570 

>member
-1 MKKIHNILLASAA
+1 M
-14 ATLLLTG
+14 LLTG
-21 CVEDFDTSYPAGEK
+21 CVEDFDTSYAAGEK
-35 PENVAMDDL
+35 PESVAMDDL

-56 LKLGANLTIADL
+56 MKLGANLTIADL
-68 KAGNTSFSTVLANFN
+68 KAANTSFSTVLANFN
-83 EVNVVDGF
+83 EVNVTDGF
-91 SHAAVVA
+91 SHSAVVA

-104 ADASKDEVDAAIAA
+104 ADGPKDAVDAAIAA
-118 GLVPT
+118 GLVPC
-123 ASLFAPNA
+123 ASLFAPNT

-137 KEATKDTWV
+137 NEATKDTWV
-146 DGENVDLHQKYDFES
+146 DGENIDLHQKYDFES
-161 SAIGDVFG
+161 SAIGAVFG
-169 TDKDSKVA
+169 TDTDSKVA
-177 KDPKGKNGKSLCIKK
+177 KDPAGKNGKSLFNKK
-192 AAKFIEFPVNLPE
+192 ASKFIEFPVNLPE

-224 KKNVVIRVKV
+224 KKDVVIRVKV
-234 GDKAKEL
+234 GDKALQL
-241 RNFGVPTKAKTW
+241 RNFGIPTKAKTW
-253 ETFMVDLSKI
+253 ETFTVDLSKV
-263 DFTEAFDA
+263 DLTEKFDA
-271 DDMKS
+271 DALKS
-276 SNISLVIG
+276 SDITLVIG

-308 YKPRPVDEKAAD
+308 YKPRPAEEKAAD

-330 SVMQNYGDKVQAWNV
+330 SVMLNYGDKVQTWNV

-361 NMGATDEF
+361 NMDATDEF

-409 TEAAINYINQWNE
+409 TKAAIDYIKQWNK
-422 AGAKI
+422 ADAKI
-427 EGIDVKLD
+427 EGIDAKLD

-440 SSLTEAKANIDNL
+440 SSLAETEANIDNL

-462 EIRLSD
+462 EVRLSD
-468 MNVYLADASGTVA
+468 MNVYLADAGGTIA

-511 KLYGVSF
+511 KLYDVSF
-518 STINQGTTGVGLW
+518 STINQGAMGVGLW
-531 NHFNRLP
+531 SNFNRLP

-544 NGLQKTEING
+544 NGLQKTEM
-554 KKIIYIYF
+554 K
-562 WDTDIRSG
+562 W
-570 AGS
+570 

>member
-56 LKLGANLTIADL
+56 MKLGANLTIADL
-68 KAGNTSFSTVLANFN
+68 KAANTSFSTVLANFN
-83 EVNVVDGF
+83 EVNIADGF

-104 ADASKDEVDAAIAA
+104 ADASKDAVDAAIAA

-131 WNMNVM
+131 WNMTVM

-177 KDPKGKNGKSLCIKK
+177 KDPTGKNGKSLCIKK

-253 ETFMVDLSKI
+253 ETFVVDLSKV

-284 QGAVPQQVYVDNID
+284 QAAVPQQVYVDNID

-308 YKPRPVDEKAAD
+308 YKPRPVEEKAAD

-409 TEAAINYINQWNE
+409 TEAAINYIKQWNE
-422 AGAKI
+422 ADAKI
-427 EGIDVKLD
+427 EGIDAKLD

-440 SSLTEAKANIDNL
+440 SSVAEAKANVDIL
-453 LATLKASGL
+453 LAKLKASGL
-462 EIRLSD
+462 QVRLSD
-468 MNVYLADASGTVA
+468 MNVYLADAGGTVA

-544 NGLQKTEING
+544 NGLQKTEI
-554 KKIIYIYF
+554 K
-562 WDTDIRSG
+562 W
-570 AGS
+570 

>member
-1 MKKIHNILLASAA
+1 M
-14 ATLLLTG
+14 LLTG
-21 CVEDFDTSYPAGEK
+21 CVEDFDTSYAAGEK
-35 PENVAMDDL
+35 PKSVAMDDL

-56 LKLGANLTIADL
+56 MKLGANLTIADL
-68 KAGNTSFSTVLANFN
+68 KAANTSFSTVLANFN

-104 ADASKDEVDAAIAA
+104 ADASKDEVGAAIAA

-131 WNMNVM
+131 WNLTVM

-146 DGENVDLHQKYDFES
+146 DGENVELHQKFDFES

-169 TDKDSKVA
+169 THKDSKVA
-177 KDPKGKNGKSLCIKK
+177 KDPTGKNGKSLCIKK
-192 AAKFIEFPVNLPE
+192 AAKYIEFPVNLPE

-284 QGAVPQQVYVDNID
+284 QAAVPQQVYVDNID

-308 YKPRPVDEKAAD
+308 YKPRPVEEKAAD

-409 TEAAINYINQWNE
+409 TEAAINYIRQWNE

-435 VPYNS
+435 VPYSS
-440 SSLTEAKANIDNL
+440 SSLAETKANIDNL
-453 LATLKASGL
+453 LATLSAAGL
-462 EIRLSD
+462 QVRLSD
-468 MNVYLADASGTVA
+468 MNVYLADANGTVA

-544 NGLQKTEING
+544 NGLQKTEI
-554 KKIIYIYF
+554 K
-562 WDTDIRSG
+562 W
-570 AGS
+570 

>member
-14 ATLLLTG
+14 ASMLLTG
-21 CVEDFDTSYPAGEK
+21 CVEDFDTSYPAGDK
-35 PENVAMDDL
+35 PESVAMADL

-56 LKLGANLTIADL
+56 MKLGANLTIADL
-68 KAGNTSFSTVLANFN
+68 KAANTSFSTVLANFN

-98 DDGTVS
+98 DDGS
-104 ADASKDEVDAAIAA
+104 INAADNVDAVQKVMDA
-118 GLVPT
+118 GLVPF
-123 ASLFAPNA
+123 ASLFAPNT

-137 KEATKDTWV
+137 NEATKDTWV
-146 DGENVDLHQKYDFES
+146 DGENVDLHQKFDFES

-169 TDKDSKVA
+169 TDKFSKVA
-177 KDPKGKNGKSLCIKK
+177 NDPAKKNGKVLLNKN

-224 KKNVVIRVKV
+224 KKDVVIRVKV
-234 GDKAKEL
+234 GDKALQL

-253 ETFMVDLSKI
+253 ETFTVDLSKVNL
-263 DFTEAFDA
+263 TETFDA
-271 DDMKS
+271 DALKS
-276 SNISLVIG
+276 SNITLVIG
-284 QGAVPQQVYVDNID
+284 QGAVPQNVAIDNLDVYS
-298 IYAPYQKPGY
+298 PYQKPGY
-308 YKPRPVDEKAAD
+308 YKPRPAEEKAAD

-330 SVMQNYGDKVQAWNV
+330 AVMENYGDKVQAWNV

-409 TEAAINYINQWNE
+409 TEAAINYIKQWNE
-422 AGAKI
+422 AGAQI

-435 VPYNS
+435 MPYNS
-440 SSLTEAKANIDNL
+440 SSVAEVKANIDNL

-468 MNVYLADASGTVA
+468 MNVYLADANGTVA

-504 AQDVLGD
+504 VQDVLGD

-544 NGLQKTEING
+544 NGLQKTEI
-554 KKIIYIYF
+554 K
-562 WDTDIRSG
+562 W
-570 AGS
+570 

>member
-14 ATLLLTG
+14 ASMLLTG
-21 CVEDFDTSYPAGEK
+21 CAEDFDTSYAAGEK
-35 PENVAMDDL
+35 PESVVMTDL
-44 TRGYEVLKNYTG
+44 TRGYEVLKNYTSM
-56 LKLGANLTIADL
+56 KLAANITAADL
-68 KAGNTSFSTVLANFN
+68 KASNASFSTVLENFN
-83 EVNVVDGF
+83 AVNITDGF
-91 SHAAVVA
+91 EHSAVAA
-98 DDGTVS
+98 DNGTI
-104 ADASKDEVDAAIAA
+104 DASNNIDVVQKAIDA
-118 GLVPT
+118 GLIPC

-137 KEATKDTWV
+137 KEATKDIWV
-146 DGENVDLHQKYDFES
+146 DGENVDLHQKFDFES

-177 KDPKGKNGKSLCIKK
+177 KDPTGKNGKSLFNKK
-192 AAKFIEFPVNLPE
+192 ASKFIEFPVNLPE

-224 KKNVVIRVKV
+224 KKDVVIRVKV

-241 RNFGVPTKAKTW
+241 RKFGVPTKAKTW
-253 ETFMVDLSKI
+253 ETFEVDLSKI
-263 DFTEAFDA
+263 DFSEAFDA

-284 QGAVPQQVYVDNID
+284 QAAVPQQVYVDNID
-298 IYAPYQKPGY
+298 IYTPYQKPGY
-308 YKPRPVDEKAAD
+308 FKPRPVEEKAAD

-330 SVMQNYGDKVQAWNV
+330 AVMENYGDKVQTWNV

-361 NMGATDEF
+361 NMVADGEF
-369 YPNDYLD
+369 YPNDYMD

-409 TEAAINYINQWNE
+409 TEAAINYIKHWNE
-422 AGAKI
+422 AGAQI

-435 VPYNS
+435 VPYHG
-440 SSLTEAKANIDNL
+440 SSLAETKANIDNL
-453 LATLKASGL
+453 LATLSAAGL
-462 EIRLSD
+462 QVRLSD
-468 MNVYLADASGTVA
+468 MNVYLTDASGIIA
-481 DQSKATFEDYKGM
+481 IQSKATFEDYKGM

-504 AQDVLGD
+504 AQEKLGD

-518 STINQGTTGVGLW
+518 SAVNQGATGVGLW
-531 NHFNRLP
+531 NNFNRLP

-544 NGLQKTEING
+544 NGLQKTEI
-554 KKIIYIYF
+554 K
-562 WDTDIRSG
+562 W
-570 AGS
+570 

>member
-21 CVEDFDTSYPAGEK
+21 CVEDFDTSYAAGEK
-35 PENVAMDDL
+35 PESVAMDDL
-44 TRGYEVLKNYTG
+44 TRGYDVLKNYTG
-56 LKLGANLTIADL
+56 MKLGANLTIADL
-68 KAGNTSFSTVLANFN
+68 KAANTSFSTVLANFN
-83 EVNVVDGF
+83 EVNVADGF

-98 DDGTVS
+98 DDGSINAT
-104 ADASKDEVDAAIAA
+104 DNVDAVQKAIGA
-118 GLVPT
+118 GLIPCG
-123 ASLFAPNA
+123 SLFAPNA

-137 KEATKDTWV
+137 KEAAKDTWV
-146 DGENVDLHQKYDFES
+146 EGENVDLHQMYDFEDK
-161 SAIGDVFG
+161 AIGDVFG

-177 KDPKGKNGKSLCIKK
+177 KDPTGKNGKSLFNKK
-192 AAKFIEFPVNLPE
+192 GAKFIEFPVNLPE

-219 YSSNV
+219 YSSNA
-224 KKNVVIRVKV
+224 KKDVVIRVKV
-234 GDKAKEL
+234 GDKALQL

-253 ETFMVDLSKI
+253 ETFVVDLSKVNL
-263 DFTEAFDA
+263 TETFDA
-271 DDMKS
+271 DALKS
-276 SNISLVIG
+276 SDISLVIG

-308 YKPRPVDEKAAD
+308 YKPRPVEEKAAD

-330 SVMQNYGDKVQAWNV
+330 SVMQNYGDKVQTWNV

-354 YSLKSSE
+354 YTLKSSE
-361 NMGATDEF
+361 NMVADGEF
-369 YPNDYLD
+369 YPNDYMD

-397 YSEENLLTDAEK
+397 YSDENLLMDAEK
-409 TEAAINYINQWNE
+409 TDAAINYIKQWNE

-435 VPYNS
+435 VPYS
-440 SSLTEAKANIDNL
+440 SSSFAETKANIDKL
-453 LATLKASGL
+453 LATLSAAGL
-462 EIRLSD
+462 QVRLSD

-511 KLYGVSF
+511 KLYDVSF
-518 STINQGTTGVGLW
+518 STINQGATGVGLW
-531 NHFNRLP
+531 SNFNRLP

-544 NGLQKTEING
+544 NGLQKTEI
-554 KKIIYIYF
+554 K
-562 WDTDIRSG
+562 W
-570 AGS
+570 

>member
-14 ATLLLTG
+14 ASMLLTG
-21 CVEDFDTSYPAGEK
+21 CAEDFDTSYPAGDK
-35 PENVAMDDL
+35 PESVAMADL

-56 LKLGANLTIADL
+56 MKLGANLTIADL
-68 KAGNTSFSTVLANFN
+68 KAANTSFSTVLANFN

-104 ADASKDEVDAAIAA
+104 ADASKDEVGAAIAA

-131 WNMNVM
+131 WNLTVM
-137 KEATKDTWV
+137 KEATKDIWV
-146 DGENVDLHQKYDFES
+146 DGENIDLHQKYDFES

-177 KDPKGKNGKSLCIKK
+177 KDPTGKNGKSLCIKK

-219 YSSNV
+219 YSSNA
-224 KKNVVIRVKV
+224 KKDVVIRVKV
-234 GDKAKEL
+234 GDKVLQL

-253 ETFMVDLSKI
+253 ETFKVDLSKV
-263 DFTEAFDA
+263 DLTEKFNE
-271 DDMKS
+271 DDLKS

-284 QGAVPQQVYVDNID
+284 QAAVPQQVYVDNID
-298 IYAPYQKPGY
+298 IYAPYQKPGHFA
-308 YKPRPVDEKAAD
+308 PRPAAEKAAD

-330 SVMQNYGDKVQAWNV
+330 NIMENYGDKVQAWNV

-361 NMGATDEF
+361 NMVATDEF

-409 TEAAINYINQWNE
+409 TEAAINYIKQWNE
-422 AGAKI
+422 AGAQIK
-427 EGIDVKLD
+427 GIDVKLD

-440 SSLTEAKANIDNL
+440 SSVAEAKANIDNL

-468 MNVYLADASGTVA
+468 MNVYLADANGTVA
-481 DQSKATFEDYKGM
+481 DQSMATFEDYKGM

-544 NGLQKTEING
+544 NGLQKTEI
-554 KKIIYIYF
+554 K
-562 WDTDIRSG
+562 W
-570 AGS
+570 

>member
-14 ATLLLTG
+14 ASMLLTG
-21 CVEDFDTSYPAGEK
+21 CVEDFDTSYAAGEK
-35 PENVAMDDL
+35 PESVAMDDL

-56 LKLGANLTIADL
+56 MKLGANLTIADL
-68 KAGNTSFSTVLANFN
+68 KAANTSFSTVLANFN
-83 EVNVVDGF
+83 EVNVADGF

-98 DDGTVS
+98 DDGS
-104 ADASKDEVDAAIAA
+104 INAADNVDAVQKVMDA
-118 GLVPT
+118 GLVPF
-123 ASLFAPNA
+123 ASLFAPNT

-137 KEATKDTWV
+137 NEATKDTWV
-146 DGENVDLHQKYDFES
+146 DGENVDLHQKFDFES

-169 TDKDSKVA
+169 TDKFSKVA
-177 KDPKGKNGKSLCIKK
+177 NDPAKKNGKVLLNKN

-224 KKNVVIRVKV
+224 KKDVVIRVKV
-234 GDKAKEL
+234 GDKALQL

-253 ETFMVDLSKI
+253 ETFTVDLSKVNL
-263 DFTEAFDA
+263 TETFDA
-271 DDMKS
+271 DALKS

-284 QGAVPQQVYVDNID
+284 QAAAPQNVAIDNLDVYS
-298 IYAPYQKPGY
+298 PYQKPGHFD
-308 YKPRPVDEKAAD
+308 PRPADEKAAD
-320 VKKAMFAYVD
+320 VKKAMFDYVD
-330 SVMQNYGDKVQAWNV
+330 NIMENYGDKVQAWNV

-409 TEAAINYINQWNE
+409 TEAAINYIKQWNE
-422 AGAKI
+422 AGAQI

-435 VPYNS
+435 VPYNG
-440 SSLTEAKANIDNL
+440 SSLAETKANIDNL

-462 EIRLSD
+462 QVRLSD
-468 MNVYLADASGTVA
+468 MNVYLADANGTVA

-544 NGLQKTEING
+544 NGLQKTEI
-554 KKIIYIYF
+554 K
-562 WDTDIRSG
+562 W
-570 AGS
+570 

>member
-1 MKKIHNILLASAA
+1 M
-14 ATLLLTG
+14 LLTG
-21 CVEDFDTSYPAGEK
+21 CVEDFDTSYPAGDK
-35 PENVAMDDL
+35 PESVAMADL

-56 LKLGANLTIADL
+56 MKLAANMTVADL
-68 KAGNTSFSTVLANFN
+68 EASSTTFSTVLENFN
-83 EVNVVDGF
+83 AVNITDGF
-91 SHAAVVA
+91 KHSAVVA
-98 DDGTVS
+98 DDGTVN
-104 ADASKDEVDAAIAA
+104 ASKNKDIVQKAIDA
-118 GLVPT
+118 GLMPC

-137 KEATKDTWV
+137 KEATKDIWV
-146 DGENVDLHQKYDFES
+146 DGENVDLHQKFDFES

-169 TDKDSKVA
+169 TDKFSKVA
-177 KDPKGKNGKSLCIKK
+177 NDPAKKNGKVLLNKN

-224 KKNVVIRVKV
+224 KKDVVIRVKV
-234 GDKAKEL
+234 GDKALQL

-253 ETFMVDLSKI
+253 ETFTVDLSKVNL
-263 DFTEAFDA
+263 TETFDA
-271 DDMKS
+271 DALKS
-276 SNISLVIG
+276 SDISLVIG
-284 QGAVPQQVYVDNID
+284 QAAAPQNVAIDNLD
-298 IYAPYQKPGY
+298 VYAPYQKPGHFD
-308 YKPRPVDEKAAD
+308 PRPVEEKAAD

-330 SVMQNYGDKVQAWNV
+330 AVMENYGDKVQAWNV

-361 NMGATDEF
+361 NMVADGEF

-376 ENWVADVCKEIH
+376 ENWVADVCKEIY

-427 EGIDVKLD
+427 EGIDAKLD

-440 SSLTEAKANIDNL
+440 SSLAETKANIDNL

-462 EIRLSD
+462 QVRLSD
-468 MNVYLADASGTVA
+468 MNVYLADASGTIA
-481 DQSKATFEDYKGM
+481 DQSKATFDDYKGM

-518 STINQGTTGVGLW
+518 STINQGATGVGLW
-531 NHFNRLP
+531 NKFNRLP

-544 NGLQKTEING
+544 NGLQKTEI
-554 KKIIYIYF
+554 K
-562 WDTDIRSG
+562 W
-570 AGS
+570 

>member
-1 MKKIHNILLASAA
+1 MASAA
-14 ATLLLTG
+14 ATMLLTG
-21 CVEDFDTSYPAGEK
+21 CVEDFDTSYAAGDK
-35 PENVAMDDL
+35 PESVAMDDL

-56 LKLGANLTIADL
+56 MKLGANLTIADL
-68 KAGNTSFSTVLANFN
+68 KAANTNFSTVLANFN
-83 EVNVVDGF
+83 EVNVADGF

-98 DDGTVS
+98 DDGMVS
-104 ADASKDEVDAAIAA
+104 ADGPKDAVDAAIAA

-131 WNMNVM
+131 WNLTVM
-137 KEATKDTWV
+137 KEASKDTWV
-146 DGENVDLHQKYDFES
+146 DGENIDLHLKYDFEGD
-161 SAIGDVFG
+161 AINATFG

-177 KDPKGKNGKSLCIKK
+177 KDPTGKNGKSLCNKK
-192 AAKFIEFPVNLPE
+192 AAKFIEFPVKLPE

-224 KKNVVIRVKV
+224 KKDVVVRVKV
-234 GDKAKEL
+234 GDKAVQVK
-241 RNFGVPTKAKTW
+241 NFGVPTKAKTW
-253 ETFMVDLSKI
+253 ETIVADLSKV
-263 DFTEAFDA
+263 DLTETFDA
-271 DDMKS
+271 DALKS
-276 SNISLVIG
+276 SDISLVIG

-308 YKPRPVDEKAAD
+308 YKPRPAEEKAAD

-361 NMGATDEF
+361 NMVATDEF

-397 YSEENLLTDAEK
+397 YSEENLLMDAQK
-409 TEAAINYINQWNE
+409 TEAAINYIKQWNE

-427 EGIDVKLD
+427 EGIDAKLD

-440 SSLTEAKANIDNL
+440 SSLAETKANIDNL

-462 EIRLSD
+462 QVRLSD

-518 STINQGTTGVGLW
+518 STINQGATGVGLW
-531 NHFNRLP
+531 NNFNRLP

-544 NGLQKTEING
+544 NGLQKTEM
-554 KKIIYIYF
+554 K
-562 WDTDIRSG
+562 W
-570 AGS
+570 

>member
-14 ATLLLTG
+14 ATMLLTG
-21 CVEDFDTSYPAGEK
+21 CVEDFDTSYAAGEK
-35 PENVAMDDL
+35 PESVAMDDL
-44 TRGYEVLKNYTG
+44 TRGYDVLKNYTG
-56 LKLGANLTIADL
+56 MKLGANLTIADL
-68 KAGNTSFSTVLANFN
+68 KAANTSFSTVLANFN

-104 ADASKDEVDAAIAA
+104 ADGPKDAVDAAIAA

-131 WNMNVM
+131 WNLTVM
-137 KEATKDTWV
+137 KEASKDTWV
-146 DGENVDLHQKYDFES
+146 DGENIDLHLKYDFEGD
-161 SAIGDVFG
+161 AINATFG

-177 KDPKGKNGKSLCIKK
+177 KDPTGKNGKSLCNKK
-192 AAKFIEFPVNLPE
+192 AAKFIEFPVKLPE

-253 ETFMVDLSKI
+253 ETFVVDLSKI

-284 QGAVPQQVYVDNID
+284 QAAVPQQVYVDNID

-308 YKPRPVDEKAAD
+308 YKPRPAEEKAAD

-361 NMGATDEF
+361 NMVATDEF

-397 YSEENLLTDAEK
+397 YSEENLLMDAQK
-409 TEAAINYINQWNE
+409 TEAAINYIKQWNE

-440 SSLTEAKANIDNL
+440 SSVAEAKANIDNL

-468 MNVYLADASGTVA
+468 MNVYLADANGTVA
-481 DQSKATFEDYKGM
+481 DQSMATFEDYKGM

-544 NGLQKTEING
+544 NGLQKTEI
-554 KKIIYIYF
+554 K
-562 WDTDIRSG
+562 W
-570 AGS
+570 

>member
-14 ATLLLTG
+14 ASMLLTG
-21 CVEDFDTSYPAGEK
+21 CVEDFDTSYAAGDK
-35 PENVAMDDL
+35 PESVVMDDL
-44 TRGYEVLKNYTG
+44 TRGYDVLKNYTG
-56 LKLGANLTIADL
+56 MKLGANLTIADL
-68 KAGNTSFSTVLANFN
+68 KAANTSFSTVLANFN
-83 EVNVVDGF
+83 EVNIADGF

-98 DDGTVS
+98 DDGSINAT
-104 ADASKDEVDAAIAA
+104 DNVDAVQKVKDA
-118 GLVPT
+118 GLVPC
-123 ASLFAPNA
+123 ASLFAPNT

-146 DGENVDLHQKYDFES
+146 DGENVDLHQMYDFEDK
-161 SAIGDVFG
+161 AIGDVFG

-177 KDPKGKNGKSLCIKK
+177 KDPTGKNGKSLFNKK
-192 AAKFIEFPVNLPE
+192 GAKFIEFPVNLPE

-219 YSSNV
+219 YSSNA
-224 KKNVVIRVKV
+224 KKDVVIRVKV
-234 GDKAKEL
+234 GDKALQL
-241 RNFGVPTKAKTW
+241 RNFGIPTKAKTW
-253 ETFMVDLSKI
+253 ETFVVDLSKV
-263 DFTEAFDA
+263 DLTEKFNE
-271 DDMKS
+271 DDLKS
-276 SNISLVIG
+276 SDISLVIG

-298 IYAPYQKPGY
+298 IYAPYQKPGHFD
-308 YKPRPVDEKAAD
+308 PRPAEEKAAD

-330 SVMQNYGDKVQAWNV
+330 SVMQNYGDKVQTWNV

-361 NMGATDEF
+361 NMVATDEF
-369 YPNDYLD
+369 YPNDYLG

-409 TEAAINYINQWNE
+409 TEAAINYIKQWNE
-422 AGAKI
+422 ADADAKI
-427 EGIDVKLD
+427 EGIDAKLD

-440 SSLTEAKANIDNL
+440 SSLAETMANIDNL
-453 LATLKASGL
+453 LATLKTSGL
-462 EIRLSD
+462 QVRLSD
-468 MNVYLADASGTVA
+468 MNVYLADAGGTIA

-511 KLYGVSF
+511 KLYDVSF
-518 STINQGTTGVGLW
+518 STINQGATGVGLW
-531 NHFNRLP
+531 SNFNRLP

-544 NGLQKTEING
+544 NGLQKTEM
-554 KKIIYIYF
+554 K
-562 WDTDIRSG
+562 W
-570 AGS
+570 

>member
-1 MKKIHNILLASAA
+1 MASAA
-14 ATLLLTG
+14 ASMLLTG
-21 CVEDFDTSYPAGEK
+21 CVEDFDTSYPAGDK
-35 PENVAMDDL
+35 PESVAMADL

-56 LKLGANLTIADL
+56 MKLGANLTIADL
-68 KAGNTSFSTVLANFN
+68 KAANTSFSTVLANFN

-104 ADASKDEVDAAIAA
+104 ADASKDEVGAAIAA

-177 KDPKGKNGKSLCIKK
+177 KDPTGKNGKSLCIKK

-253 ETFMVDLSKI
+253 ETFVVDLSKI

-284 QGAVPQQVYVDNID
+284 QAAVPQQVYVDNID

-308 YKPRPVDEKAAD
+308 YKPRPVEEKAAD

-361 NMGATDEF
+361 NMGTTDEF

-409 TEAAINYINQWNE
+409 TEAAINYIKQWNE
-422 AGAKI
+422 AGAQI

-440 SSLTEAKANIDNL
+440 SSVAEANANIDNL

-468 MNVYLADASGTVA
+468 MNVYLADANGTVA
-481 DQSKATFEDYKGM
+481 DQSMATFEDYKGM